1 MYSLDC
7 IVTLGWVFLIFI
19 AFPLPLAIVA
29 GNESLGID
37 PNVLSQC
44 GMHVSLPVQGWKNSL
59 NVAVALAICAY
70 QAVFAGLETSK
81 QQGIIDA

>member
-1 MYSLDC
+1 VFICYSL
-7 IVTLGWVFLIFI
+7 
-19 AFPLPLAIVA
+19 A

>member
-1 MYSLDC
+1 
-7 IVTLGWVFLIFI
+7 
-19 AFPLPLAIVA
+19 
-29 GNESLGID
+29 
-37 PNVLSQC
+37 LSQC

-81 QQGIIDA
+81 QQGIINA